1 MKTLDALLVA
11 VFVSLVAYAAI
22 THTPLPIL
30 AAAIVAALLIGQA
43 DESAPIYRYVPGQ
56 RNSSNVDTDIAF
68 VARQIR
74 LWQFYLLICIVAMI
88 TTATFLVFVI
98 KDGRWPGDWV
108 SIPLGLQHQ
117 GIVLGLTVGL
127 LMLYCLTISV
137 GCIQPLEQVLNHLY
151 NEYNVCLHAERSRE
165 ATIGNPD
172 WHSCNQLDWDH
183 SPIARAAR
191 RRNQEDGTARPPY
204 NGSY

>member
-1 MKTLDALLVA
+1 MKTLDALLMA
-11 VFVSLVAYAAI
+11 VFVSLVAYAAM
-22 THTPLPIL
+22 THTPAPIL
-30 AAAIVAALLIGQA
+30 AAAIAAALLIGIA
-43 DESAPIYRYVPGQ
+43 DESSPRHYLPGQ
-56 RNSSNVDTDIAF
+56 RRSATVDMDIVF

-74 LWQFYLLICIVAMI
+74 LWQSYLLICILAMI
-88 TTATFLVFVI
+88 TTAAYLFFII

-108 SIPLGLQHQ
+108 SIPFLGKAQQ
-117 GIVLGLTVGL
+117 GIVLGLIVAL

-137 GCIQPLEQVLNHLY
+137 GCIQPLEKALNRFY
-151 NEYNVCLHAERSRE
+151 SEYNFCMQSERSRE

-191 RRNQEDGTARPPY
+191 RRNEEDGTARPPY